1 MSDNDDLSIG
11 SMMKPPNEALI
22 AQWEQQLAN
31 QEQTDATAE
40 TSKKKTAGRST
51 GEAKTVSGVQDAAF
65 DTVQSAAASKGEVR
79 GAAAL
84 PPAWMTSG
92 GIPPPAHINTPL
104 IKQSEGIIWF
114 ATSSLVI
121 ISIALTLMAKLGT
134 KSAQLDMKLLQNSIK
149 SSLDISKAK
158 AKNIMSAAW
167 AEHDSL
173 MAQAMIGI
181 IKVVTQ
187 GCQLGMSIGA
197 SLSTSR
203 ANKKANEEHETNLKQ
218 YLPYKHTEPPS
229 HLQGPEKVAWKAQLG
244 QPGKNIRTGKP
255 KEQHEIDAEIEYAN
269 VRANI
274 KSKEK
279 KDRTIEDN
287 EALELQDRK
296 MAEYL
301 PTSIEHKALSELTPA
316 ERKLWEKDLGKPGSV
331 NPLTKNKKTEDEIK
345 AEESY
350 RTFRANRATSEMQE
364 KQLRMTNVNL
374 GAGMATGLAD
384 AAELIIKAQYAVI
397 KARFEAQNA
406 ILDGYEKQLGI
417 STNSTSKAYEED
429 QEAAKKAM
437 EVLSNVFRNQQK
449 WGPA

>member
-31 QEQTDATAE
+31 QEQADATAE

-65 DTVQSAAASKGEVR
+65 DTVQSATASRGEVS

-121 ISIALTLMAKLGT
+121 ISIALTKMAKLGT
-134 KSAQLDMKLLQNSIK
+134 KSAQLDMKLLQNSIR
-149 SSLDISKAK
+149 SSLDIAKAK

-203 ANKKANEEHETNLKQ
+203 ASKKANEEHEANLRQ
-218 YLPYKHTEPPS
+218 YMPPKHFDPPS
-229 HLQGPEKVAWKAQLG
+229 SLQGAERQAFHAELG
-244 QPGKNIRTGKP
+244 VKGSKNARTGKV
-255 KEQHEIDAEIEYAN
+255 KEDKEYAAE
-269 VRANI
+269 V
-274 KSKEK
+274 KYLELHKKKES
-279 KDRTIEDN
+279 DRTAEDN
-287 EALELQDRK
+287 AAIELHDQK
-296 MAEYL
+296 MAKYYPSNENK
-301 PTSIEHKALSELTPA
+301 SLSELTPA

-331 NPLTKNKKTEDEIK
+331 NPLTKNKKTEDEIR

-350 RTFRANRATSEMQE
+350 RTFRANRAASELQE
-364 KQLRMTNVNL
+364 KQNRMMNV
-374 GAGMATGLAD
+374 GIGVGMATGLAD
-384 AAELIIKAQYAVI
+384 AAEQIIKAQYAVI

-417 STNSTSKAYEED
+417 STSSITKAYEED
-429 QEAAKKAM
+429 QEAAKKAI
-437 EVLSNVFRNQQK
+437 EVMSNVFRNQQK
-449 WGPA
+449 WGAA